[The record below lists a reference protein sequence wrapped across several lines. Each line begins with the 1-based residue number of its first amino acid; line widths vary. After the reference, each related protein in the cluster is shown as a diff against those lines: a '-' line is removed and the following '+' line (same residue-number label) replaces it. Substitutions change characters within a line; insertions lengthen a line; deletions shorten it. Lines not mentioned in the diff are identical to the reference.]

1 MSVPGQTHDPGE
13 SWVKNRDQ
21 PFATLIDYAAT
32 FFHPESTPRLID
44 TLRTAVR
51 RPIEEQGIDTRTF
64 VKELRQALSGDTA
77 GLPDEALW
85 EAAEYSDGT
94 DEAFL
99 KRVWEE
105 IFPEEQ
111 LPTRPASEG

>member
-1 MSVPGQTHDPGE
+1 MKVPGRVRDLEE
-13 SWVKNRDQ
+13 SWVENRDE
-21 PFATLIDYAAT
+21 PFATLVSYAAT
-32 FFHPESTPRLID
+32 FFHPEKTPRLVEG
-44 TLRTAVR
+44 LRTAVHR
-51 RPIEEQGIDTRTF
+51 AIEDQNIDTRTF

-105 IFPEEQ
+105 IFPEEP
-111 LPTRPASEG
+111 LPTRQ